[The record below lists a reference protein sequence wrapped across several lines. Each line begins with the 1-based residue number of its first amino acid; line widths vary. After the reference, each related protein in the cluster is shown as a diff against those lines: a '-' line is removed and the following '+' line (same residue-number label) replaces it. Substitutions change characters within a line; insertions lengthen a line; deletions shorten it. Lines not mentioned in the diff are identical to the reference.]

1 MILIFTHSDVFNFH
15 LVSINTHK
23 SKLSSL
29 LTHPRIFFI
38 SQKPLLTLWLKGRH
52 AMLVVTLF
60 FSVTSGVT
68 YGTLCQASGH
78 LVIYHECY
86 EFERASFTLKF
97 FFLPCT
103 PSCFFKAFLRPAVQP
118 EAHQGF
124 MFIFGTK
131 PRPTAIIAAH
141 KRFIFGRFYLRATA
155 GQSERI
161 SFTKY

>member
-1 MILIFTHSDVFNFH
+1 MILIFTHSDVFNFY

-86 EFERASFTLKF
+86 EFERASFTLNF
-97 FFLPCT
+97 FFTLHSFLFFQGLPET
-103 PSCFFKAFLRPAVQP
+103 GSSTLSTSGLYVYLRNKA
-118 EAHQGF
+118 
-124 MFIFGTK
+124 
-131 PRPTAIIAAH
+131 AAH
-141 KRFIFGRFYLRATA
+141 SNHSSPQNIY
-155 GQSERI
+155 I
-161 SFTKY
+161 W

>member
-38 SQKPLLTLWLKGRH
+38 SQKPVLTLWLKGRH

-97 FFLPCT
+97 FFYLALLLAFSR
-103 PSCFFKAFLRPAVQP
+103 PSWDRQFNLK
-118 EAHQGF
+118 H
-124 MFIFGTK
+124 I
-131 PRPTAIIAAH
+131 
-141 KRFIFGRFYLRATA
+141 RALCLSSE
-155 GQSERI
+155 QSRGPQQ
-161 SFTKY
+161 S